1 MPSHILILGQLIN
14 KIMKNYPEQRNNIS
28 IVLMGSFQYK
38 EEANDIDIIV
48 IYEKYNYIYLKNIKR
63 IISESIYN
71 VFKIKVDFI
80 TLSMEEY
87 FQMEKLHVENQILIF
102 STIKFSKL
110 LRSNKLTRL
119 NIKNIYEIN

>member
-1 MPSHILILGQLIN
+1 
-14 KIMKNYPEQRNNIS
+14 MKNYPEQSNNIS

-38 EEANDIDIIV
+38 EEANDIDILV
-48 IYEKYNYIYLKNIKR
+48 IYEKYNYIYLKNIKK

>member
-1 MPSHILILGQLIN
+1 MISHILILGQLIN
-14 KIMKNYPEQRNNIS
+14 KIMKNCPEQRNNIS
-28 IVLMGSFQYK
+28 IVLMGSFQYR
-38 EEANDIDIIV
+38 EEVNDIDILL
-48 IYEKYNYIYLKNIKR
+48 IYEKYNYVYLKNIKR

-71 VFKIKVDFI
+71 VFKTKVDFI

-87 FQMEKLHVENQILIF
+87 FQMKKLHVENQILIF

>member
-1 MPSHILILGQLIN
+1 MMSHILILGQLIN
-14 KIMKNYPEQRNNIS
+14 KIMKNCPEQRNNIS

-38 EEANDIDIIV
+38 EEANDIDILV
-48 IYEKYNYIYLKNIKR
+48 IYEKYNYVYLKNIKR

-71 VFKIKVDFI
+71 VFKIRVDFI

-110 LRSNKLTRL
+110 LQSNKLNRL
-119 NIKNIYEIN
+119 KIKNIYEIN

>member
-14 KIMKNYPEQRNNIS
+14 KIMKNYPEQSNNIS

-38 EEANDIDIIV
+38 EEANDIDILV
-48 IYEKYNYIYLKNIKR
+48 IYEKYNYIYLKNIKK